1 MPQLNGGGG
10 DDLGAND
17 ELISFKDE
25 GEQEEKSSE
34 NSSAERD
41 LADVKSSLVNESET
55 NQNSSSDSEAERR
68 PPPRSESFRD
78 KSRESLEEAAKRQDG
93 GLFKGPPYPGY
104 PFIMIPDLTSPY
116 LPNGSLSPTAR
127 TLHFQSGST
136 HYSAYKMI
144 EHQIAIQYL
153 QMKWPL
159 LDVQAGSLQSRQA
172 LKDARSPSPAHIV
185 SPRPC
190 CTQGHDC
197 QHFYPPSDFT
207 VSTQVFRDM
216 KRSHSL
222 QKVGDAWCVE
232 SNKVPVVQHPHHV
245 HPLTPLIT
253 YSNEHFTPGNPP
265 PHLPADVDPKTGI
278 PRPPHPPDISPYYP
292 LSPGTVGQIPHPLGW
307 LVPQQGQPVYPIT
320 TGGFR
325 HPYPTALTVNASMS
339 RFPPH
344 MVPPHH
350 TLHTTGIPHPAIVT
364 PTVKQES
371 SQSDVGSLHS
381 SKHQDSKKEEEK
393 KKPHIKKPLNAFMLY
408 MKEMRAKVVAECTL
422 KESAAINQ
430 ILGRRW
436 HALSREEQAKYY
448 ELARKERQLHMQLYP
463 GWSARDN
470 YGKKKKRKRDKQPGE
485 TNDANTPKKCRALF
499 GLDRQTLWCKPC
511 RRKKKC
517 VRYIQGEGSCLSP
530 PSSDGSLLDS
540 PPPSPN
546 LLGSPPRDAKS
557 QTEQT
562 QPLSLTLKPDPL
574 AHLSLMPPPPALL
587 LAEAAHGKASA
598 LCPNGALDL
607 PPAALPPPLPSPLP
621 PAGPSGPLA
630 QPATS
635 SLHSH
640 GPLAAPQPQPLSL
653 VTKSLE

>member
-17 ELISFKDE
+17 EMISFKDE
-25 GEQEEKSSE
+25 GEQEEKISE

-68 PPPRSESFRD
+68 PPPRSETFRD
-78 KSRESLEEAAKRQDG
+78 KTRESLEEAAKRQDG
-93 GLFKGPPYPGY
+93 GLFKSPPYPGY

-127 TLHFQSGST
+127 T
-136 HYSAYKMI
+136 
-144 EHQIAIQYL
+144 YL

-159 LDVQAGSLQSRQA
+159 LDVQQGGLQSRQA

-185 SPRPC
+185 
-190 CTQGHDC
+190 
-197 QHFYPPSDFT
+197 
-207 VSTQVFRDM
+207 
-216 KRSHSL
+216 
-222 QKVGDAWCVE
+222 

-265 PHLPADVDPKTGI
+265 PHLQTDVDPKTGI

-292 LSPGTVGQIPHPLGW
+292 LSPGAVGQIPHPLGW

-339 RFPPH
+339 SLLSSRFPPH

-350 TLHTTGIPHPAIVT
+350 SLHTTGIPHPAIVSSN
-364 PTVKQES
+364 VKQES
-371 SQSDVGSLHS
+371 SHSDISLNSSKQSDA
-381 SKHQDSKKEEEK
+381 KKEEEK
-393 KKPHIKKPLNAFMLY
+393 KKQVHIKKPLNAFMLY

-470 YGKKKKRKRDKQPGE
+470 YGKRKKRKREKQQAESNEHREYFPNPCLSLPPI
-485 TNDANTPKKCRALF
+485 TDLSAPKKCRARF
-499 GLDRQTLWCKPC
+499 GLDQQNNWCGPC

-517 VRYIQGEGSCLSP
+517 IRYIQGEGSCASP
-530 PSSDGSLLDS
+530 PSTDGSLLDS
-540 PPPSPN
+540 PPSSPSSVVPSP
-546 LLGSPPRDAKS
+546 SPKESKP
-557 QTEQT
+557 QTEQM
-562 QPLSLTLKPDPL
+562 QPLSLTMKPAHQPL
-574 AHLSLMPPPPALL
+574 HHPHLLAGPPPPSLVQL
-587 LAEAAHGKASA
+587 GNSAAARKTPGASSH
-598 LCPNGALDL
+598 NGALERGDVSSSRQPGSSMASSMARSSASL
-607 PPAALPPPLPSPLP
+607 CHSLSLLPS
-621 PAGPSGPLA
+621 SN
-630 QPATS
+630 
-635 SLHSH
+635 
-640 GPLAAPQPQPLSL
+640 PQPLSL
-653 VTKSLE
+653 VTKSIE